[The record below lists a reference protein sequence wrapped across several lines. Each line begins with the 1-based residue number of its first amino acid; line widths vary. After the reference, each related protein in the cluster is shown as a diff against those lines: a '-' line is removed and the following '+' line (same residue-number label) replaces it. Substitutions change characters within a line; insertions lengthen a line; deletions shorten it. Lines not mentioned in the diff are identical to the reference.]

1 MQKVSFVLYHCKIII
16 FKICQYPIYDTCNQ
30 SLSTSIYEKKIT
42 YMDKR
47 KDKIITTISSLL
59 DWNTI
64 NISVNSYLSVK
75 YNQILQ

>member
-1 MQKVSFVLYHCKIII
+1 MK
-16 FKICQYPIYDTCNQ
+16 
-30 SLSTSIYEKKIT
+30 KKIT

-47 KDKIITTISSLL
+47 KDKIITTISSML